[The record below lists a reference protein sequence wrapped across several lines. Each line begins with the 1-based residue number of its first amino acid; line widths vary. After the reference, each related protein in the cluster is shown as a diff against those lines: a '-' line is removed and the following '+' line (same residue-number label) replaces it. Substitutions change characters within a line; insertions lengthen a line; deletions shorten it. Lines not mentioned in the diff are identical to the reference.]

1 MPSRLCLCLAV
12 VLIAV
17 SPVAAGT
24 YDGVWDG
31 DGLRVDLRSAGGKA
45 YEGTITK
52 AGQTFPAK
60 AADDGRAL
68 AGSFA
73 AGATAFDF
81 TMSPAADG
89 MTLRSGRTTYKLK
102 RVEGV
107 APATRPA
114 DKDPLAYRV
123 LQFPGGTIAQFD
135 NWDYGKPGA
144 ANNVIWCDG
153 APRGRATDFV
163 LRAAIGTPNAQDQAN
178 LFVAGPQLI
187 EQLLVQLAGPAFQK
201 AGQPTKTTCGGD
213 EAMIQEY
220 HATIQQKRV
229 ICRAMFVKRQDVAV
243 AVIGLG
249 TEQGF
254 KEFGRAIEIVAQS
267 ITLKEAAIEP
277 GLVGTWVLEHAVRL
291 DPAKVGEQ
299 PFNLSQSRS
308 ITIYPNGTFADT
320 ANTGFSGQDV
330 VGLAKGGSRGKIVK
344 RGPTL
349 TFQYDDGTTW
359 MAGYELY
366 SNGLKLD
373 GKIYLKQ

>member
-1 MPSRLCLCLAV
+1 MRFHLCWPAL
-12 VLIAV
+12 LIFAA
-17 SPVAAGT
+17 SPLAAGT
-24 YDGVWDG
+24 YDGVWAG
-31 DGLRVDLRSAGGKA
+31 DGLRVELRSAAGKA

-52 AGQTFPAK
+52 AGQKFPAK

-73 AGATAFDF
+73 VGATAFDF
-81 TMSPAADG
+81 TMAPVAGG
-89 MTLRSGRTTYKLK
+89 MTLRSGQSAYQLK

-107 APATRPA
+107 APPATQPVG
-114 DKDPLAYRV
+114 KDPLAYRV

-135 NWDYGKPGA
+135 DWDYGKPGA
-144 ANNVIWCDG
+144 ANNVMWCDG
-153 APRGRATDFV
+153 APRGRASDFV

-201 AGQPTKTTCGGD
+201 AGQATKTTCGGD

-220 HATIQQKRV
+220 HATIQGKRV
-229 ICRAMFVKRQDVAV
+229 ICRVMFVKRQDVAV

-249 TEQGF
+249 TDQGF

-277 GLVGTWVLEHAVRL
+277 GLVGTWVVENAVRL
-291 DPAKVGEQ
+291 DPIKTGEQ

-344 RGPTL
+344 RGLTL
-349 TFQYDDGTTW
+349 TFLYDDGTTW
-359 MAGYELY
+359 TAGYELY